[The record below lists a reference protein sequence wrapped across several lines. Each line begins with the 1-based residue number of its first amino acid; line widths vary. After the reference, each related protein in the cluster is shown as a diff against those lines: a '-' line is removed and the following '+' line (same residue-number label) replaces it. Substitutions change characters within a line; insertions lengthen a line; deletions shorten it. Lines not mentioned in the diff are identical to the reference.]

1 MNSVPAPGL
10 AGIWP
15 ALLTPLRADLS
26 IDHDVFSRHALAL
39 LDAGCAG
46 VTPFGTTGEGPSFTA
61 QERIDAV
68 NALVAAGVPASR
80 ILISAIC
87 AALPDAVALTRHAQ
101 DIGAW
106 GVLLLPPFYFKGV
119 SDAGIV
125 AALTQ
130 VIDAA
135 ASRPLRVVLYHIP
148 QIAGVA
154 LSQAV
159 IAELLK
165 RYPQAIVAIKD
176 SQCDR
181 AHSLALADVFMSAQA
196 PSIGVHVGNE
206 LDLAALAGRGSRG
219 AVSGLANFMPR
230 TVHRLATE
238 PDANRTLA
246 DHARV
251 ARLLGWLGGYA
262 LIPALKAIMAVQTGD
277 PDRACAWLRV
287 RAPLVAIDDAR
298 LAAFADELAEQ
309 GLTPLAD

>member
-1 MNSVPAPGL
+1 MNTVSAPGL
-10 AGIWP
+10 AGVWP

-26 IDHDVFSRHALAL
+26 IDHAVFSAHALAL

-46 VTPFGTTGEGPSFTA
+46 VTPFGSTGEGPSFTA

-68 NALVAAGVPASR
+68 NALVAAGVPAER
-80 ILISAIC
+80 ILVSAIC
-87 AALPDAVALTRHAQ
+87 AALPDAVALARHAQ

-125 AALTQ
+125 AALAQ
-130 VIDAA
+130 VIDATA
-135 ASRPLRVVLYHIP
+135 GRPLRVVLYHIP
-148 QIAGVA
+148 QLAGVG
-154 LSQAV
+154 LSHAV
-159 IAELLK
+159 IAEMLK
-165 RYPQAIVAIKD
+165 RYPKTIVAIKD

-181 AHSLALADVFMSAQA
+181 AHSLALADNFMRPDA
-196 PSIGVHVGNE
+196 PLIGVHVGNE

-238 PDANRTLA
+238 PDANRTAA

-277 PDRACAWLRV
+277 PDRAGAWLRV
-287 RAPLVAIDDAR
+287 RAPLVAIDETR
-298 LAAFADELAEQ
+298 LAAFADELAAQ
-309 GLTPLAD
+309 RLTPSAD